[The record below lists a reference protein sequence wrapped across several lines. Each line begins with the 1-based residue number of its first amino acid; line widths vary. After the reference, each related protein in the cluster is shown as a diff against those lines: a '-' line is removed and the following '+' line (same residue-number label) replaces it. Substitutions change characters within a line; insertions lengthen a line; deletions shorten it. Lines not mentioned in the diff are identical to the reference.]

1 MTPETP
7 AEIAAE
13 VAADAQKLEA
23 LAAATPVCA
32 VPAFF
37 NDFVRAVEDELE
49 NAKNALAHLRTSSNA
64 TFGGTVVY
72 DCVQLLQAHVTNL
85 DAALR
90 MARNPSG
97 R

>member
-1 MTPETP
+1 MTPETSEELA
-7 AEIAAE
+7 AEIAA
-13 VAADAQKLEA
+13 DTQKLAA
-23 LAAATPVCA
+23 LTSATPVCA

-37 NDFVRAVEDELE
+37 NDFVKAVEDELE
-49 NAKNALAHLRTSSNA
+49 HAKNALAHLRTSSNA